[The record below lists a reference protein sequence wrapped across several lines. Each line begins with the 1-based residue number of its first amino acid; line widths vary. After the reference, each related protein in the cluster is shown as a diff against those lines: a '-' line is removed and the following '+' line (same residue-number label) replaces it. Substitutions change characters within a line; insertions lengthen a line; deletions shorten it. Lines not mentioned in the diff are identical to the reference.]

1 MTTRT
6 LVWVASLVLVVAVP
20 VRAADVPPPE
30 RQAEQLVRDL
40 FAVWGDHDL
49 DRLDVLFAADGVYED
64 VPPQITYRGP
74 EEIKKFLTAIW
85 GWAPDI
91 RFDVTSVSVAGAGD
105 RAVAEWIM
113 TGTQTGP
120 IGAIPPSGKEF
131 SVRGASVIELRDGK
145 ILRNSDYYDL
155 ASLVTQFGVRFA
167 APPPPSP
174 SPPPPPPP

>member
-1 MTTRT
+1 MKTTT
-6 LVWVASLVLVVAVP
+6 ALGAVALLLAGVLSAG
-20 VRAADVPPPE
+20 AAEAPTPE
-30 RQAEQLVRDL
+30 EQAEQLVRDL
-40 FAVWGDHDL
+40 FAVWGSHDL
-49 DRLDVLFAADGVYED
+49 DRLDALFAADGVYED

-74 EEIKKFLTAIW
+74 EKIKGFLTAIW

-91 RFDVTSVSVAGAGD
+91 ELNLTSVAVAGD

-120 IGAIPPSGKEF
+120 IGPIPASGKEF

-155 ASLVTQFGVRFA
+155 ASLVTQFGVRYA
-167 APPPPSP
+167 APPPPQ
-174 SPPPPPPP
+174 